1 MNFKDLAVFLLQPR
15 QFFAHGQDLGGLLH
29 RCDAFVPVLKRG
41 ETAVPFDEGQRGVGQ
56 DAVKLGIKGIRVFEV
71 VQMGAGLAHALR
83 HHVEGI
89 LPMACIAISDAI
101 KGIFLCVDQFKKRFF
116 ADCGMLF

>member
-1 MNFKDLAVFLLQPR
+1 M
-15 QFFAHGQDLGGLLH
+15 
-29 RCDAFVPVLKRG
+29 
-41 ETAVPFDEGQRGVGQ
+41 PFDEGQRGVGQ

-83 HHVEGI
+83 NHVEGI

-116 ADCGMLF
+116 ADCGMFF